1 MGRLPPWRVI
11 KERRA
16 TIAQT
21 PDVAARR
28 PSTKTI
34 LPNLFLAGDWTDTGL
49 PASIESSV
57 QSGISAARHAIASL
71 SRKIEQT

>member
-21 PDVAARR
+21 PEVLANRPVA
-28 PSTKTI
+28 TTT
-34 LPNLFLAGDWTDTGL
+34 LNNLFIAGDWTNTGL
-49 PASIESSV
+49 PATIEGSI
-57 QSGISAARHAIASL
+57 QSGRRAAHLAI
-71 SRKIEQT
+71 RRMTKIPDDS